1 MRGGPTL
8 CARQSRATPPRG
20 CLWRG
25 SWSELGAS
33 CGAAAHTS
41 PVCIY
46 FKCNG
51 HVPVLLN
58 SLFLREKKSTAIGR
72 PVLVVVHAY
81 ECHGTPENVPL
92 GNAGSDQRGSTA
104 PRPRR
109 KRPLKYPERK
119 GTRYSAN
126 ESMEINPH
134 AERSPATTTHD
145 DGATSVAVPTSIII
159 ILSHWL
165 L

>member
-8 CARQSRATPPRG
+8 FARQSRATPPRG

-109 KRPLKYPERK
+109 KRPLKYPASVRQL
-119 GTRYSAN
+119 GTPQMIQWKSIHTPKDHQR
-126 ESMEINPH
+126 P
-134 AERSPATTTHD
+134 RRTTT
-145 DGATSVAVPTSIII
+145 GRR
-159 ILSHWL
+159 
-165 L
+165 